1 MHLRVLDENWFET
14 FYIFKY
20 DFFWEIFFL
29 ILLKF
34 YYFVLDA
41 KLLINH
47 VEFFFFLYRKSID
60 KKKLTKIFIAIDV
73 TIDNGK

>member
-1 MHLRVLDENWFET
+1 MKIDLRLFIYLN
-14 FYIFKY
+14 I
-20 DFFWEIFFL
+20 IFFEKKNL

-47 VEFFFFLYRKSID
+47 VEFYLFFLI
-60 KKKLTKIFIAIDV
+60 
-73 TIDNGK
+73 

>member
-1 MHLRVLDENWFET
+1 MNLVKYIILDLLYMIAKGGLMHLGALGENWFET

-20 DFFWEIFFL
+20 DFFHKKL

-34 YYFVLDA
+34 YYLVLDA

-47 VEFFFFLYRKSID
+47 VESFFL
-60 KKKLTKIFIAIDV
+60 
-73 TIDNGK
+73 